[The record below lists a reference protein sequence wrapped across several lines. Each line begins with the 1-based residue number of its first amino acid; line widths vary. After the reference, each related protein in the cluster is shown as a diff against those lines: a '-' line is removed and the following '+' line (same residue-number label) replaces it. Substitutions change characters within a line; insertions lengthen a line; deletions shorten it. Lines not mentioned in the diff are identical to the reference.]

1 MAIVSTKRTLF
12 DELGVPDGADA
23 ETCRRAWRER
33 VRAIHPDLVS
43 DPTERA
49 KRTAEIA
56 RLNAAKDTIVD
67 PNRRAAYLMDIDQA
81 RRKAAPAPRP
91 APAPS
96 APTAS
101 APFSTPFARTV
112 PPMHTDGVR
121 THGQRG
127 AAQTLPGAPFSA
139 ERLGAYLT
147 IDPAG
152 RWFGVGAALVFG
164 LLLRSWQATGGG
176 LEIAIAPVIL
186 LTIFQAI
193 EARSPLDIPA
203 ATLLRL
209 AVRGSAGAVRLLREA
224 FR

>member
-12 DELGVPDGADA
+12 DDLGVPDGADA
-23 ETCRRAWRER
+23 EACRRAWRER
-33 VRAIHPDLVS
+33 VRVIHPDLVS
-43 DPTERA
+43 DPAERA

-67 PNRRAAYLMDIDQA
+67 PNRRAAYLTDIDQA
-81 RRKAAPAPRP
+81 RRRAAPTPRP
-91 APAPS
+91 TPAPS

-101 APFSTPFARTV
+101 VRPSNPFARTV
-112 PPMHTDGVR
+112 PPSHTDSVR
-121 THGQRG
+121 THGRRG
-127 AAQTLPGAPFSA
+127 AAQALPGAPFSA

-152 RWFGVGAALVFG
+152 RWFGVGAALVLG
-164 LLLRSWQATGGG
+164 LLLRSWQAAGG
-176 LEIAIAPVIL
+176 LEIVLAPVLL
-186 LTIFQAI
+186 LTVFQAI

-209 AVRGSAGAVRLLREA
+209 AVRGSAGAARLLREA

>member
-1 MAIVSTKRTLF
+1 MAIVSTKQTLF
-12 DELGVPDGADA
+12 DDLGVPDGADA
-23 ETCRRAWRER
+23 EACRRSWRER

-43 DPTERA
+43 DPAERA
-49 KRTAEIA
+49 KRTAAIA

-81 RRKAAPAPRP
+81 RRRAAPAPRS
-91 APAPS
+91 APAPRT
-96 APTAS
+96 PTAS
-101 APFSTPFARTV
+101 VRPSTPFARTA
-112 PPMHTDGVR
+112 PPVHTDTVR
-121 THGQRG
+121 AHEQRS
-127 AAQTLPGAPFSA
+127 AARPLPGAPFSA
-139 ERLGAYLT
+139 ERLGAYITL
-147 IDPAG
+147 DPAG
-152 RWFGVGAALVFG
+152 RWFGVGAALLLG

-176 LEIAIAPVIL
+176 LEIVLAPVLL

-209 AVRGSAGAVRLLREA
+209 AVRGGTAAARLLHEA